1 MVGTILLSLK
11 FQNTDGRYNMD
22 TDVSHEVD
30 KRLDELDSR
39 ITALEGGQSDAPPE
53 DEDEDEGLPGGP
65 REEDE
70 AE

>member
-1 MVGTILLSLK
+1 
-11 FQNTDGRYNMD
+11 MD